1 MINSLLYNL
10 ELTYMNLFSVF
21 FKFYKIKEYFEKLG
35 YNGKWRKIKVKRE
48 ILQLRSVLQ
57 NKGKEI
63 VDYIIYEH
71 VLLIEDEGS
80 K

>member
-1 MINSLLYNL
+1 MI
-10 ELTYMNLFSVF
+10 
-21 FKFYKIKEYFEKLG
+21 FYKIKEYFEKLG

-57 NKGKEI
+57 NKGKET